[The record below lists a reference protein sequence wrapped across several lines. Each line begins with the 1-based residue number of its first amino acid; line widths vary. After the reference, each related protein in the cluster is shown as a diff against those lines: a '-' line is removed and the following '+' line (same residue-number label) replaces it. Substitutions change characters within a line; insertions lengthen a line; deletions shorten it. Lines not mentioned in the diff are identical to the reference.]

1 MATAAAQTDYE
12 TPVSIESDAFDL
24 PVEGALPPELCG
36 DYIRNGPNAPPGA
49 KPGHLFLG
57 DGMLHG
63 LRLENGRARVYRN
76 RWVRTRQYVEH
87 APYLRM
93 NGTLDLTVSSANTN
107 VVAHGDRLLALV
119 ESSFPTEVTRD
130 LATVGTYDFAGRLK
144 APFAAHPKRD
154 PRTGELHGFGMLL
167 RPGALSYHRIDPT
180 GTLVESRNIPVR
192 GVTMMHDFA
201 LTERYAIF
209 MDLPVVFD
217 MLLALRGKLPF
228 RWSDRHGARL
238 GIVDRTDASAPVRW
252 LAIEPC
258 YVFHVVNAHEAGERI
273 VMDVVRYKELWRNG
287 NDRIPPANLHRFT
300 IDLAAGSV
308 SEAMLDDRSSEFP
321 RIDERRTAA
330 AYRYAYTAALDAP
343 ERGSYAIRKYD
354 LAQGTSA
361 DHPFPRGRYP
371 GEATFVPAAS
381 EEDAGWLMCYVYD
394 AARDRSD
401 FVVLDASNITA
412 PPVAVVPLPVRVP
425 LGLHGTWIPA
435 APLSS
440 RA

>member
-1 MATAAAQTDYE
+1 MAAAVANSAFE
-12 TPVSIESDAFDL
+12 TPVSTEIEAFDL

-36 DYIRNGPNAPPGA
+36 DYIRNGPNARPGA

-63 LRLENGRARVYRN
+63 LRLENGRARGYRN
-76 RWVRTRQYVEH
+76 RWVRTRQFVEN
-87 APYLRM
+87 APYVRK
-93 NGTLDLTVSSANTN
+93 NGTLDLTVSCANTN

-119 ESSFPTEVTRD
+119 ESSLPTEVTRD
-130 LATVGTYDFAGRLK
+130 LATVGMYDFAGQLN

-167 RPGALSYHRIDPT
+167 RPGSLSYHRIDAA
-180 GTLVESRNIPVR
+180 GTLVESRNVPVR
-192 GVTMMHDFA
+192 GATMMHDFA

-217 MLLALRGKLPF
+217 TLLALLGKLPF

-238 GIVDRTDASAPVRW
+238 GIVDRTDPSAAVRW

-287 NDRIPPANLHRFT
+287 NDAIGPANLHRFT
-300 IDLAAGSV
+300 IDLAAGRV
-308 SEAMLDDRSSEFP
+308 SETPLDDRSIEFP
-321 RIDERRTAA
+321 RIDERRTASA
-330 AYRYAYTAALDAP
+330 NRYAYTAALDTP
-343 ERGSYAIRKYD
+343 ERGCYAIRKYD
-354 LAQGTSA
+354 LAHETST
-361 DHPFPRGRYP
+361 DHAFPRGRYP
-371 GEATFVPAAS
+371 GEATFVPAAAG
-381 EEDAGWLMCYVYD
+381 EDAGWLMSFVYD

-401 FVVLDASNITA
+401 FVVLDATNITA
-412 PPVAVVPLPVRVP
+412 PAVAVVPLPVRIP
-425 LGLHGTWIPA
+425 LGLHGNWIPSHPER
-435 APLSS
+435 AP
-440 RA
+440 